1 MTVNAPIVL
10 GSKPKQKKATIF
22 TGLANIALKP
32 IVGLGNLATAGLEKV
47 TKKKFG
53 RTTSEEL
60 SRTTAGEALGL
71 AAGGAAA
78 ALGIAVAPAAA
89 ITVLAPPAAVSAFAP
104 DVVSAVINTP
114 AGAKVATAAAINPTA
129 GIVVAIQE
137 GTSYI
142 EEAAKDFGSALAN
155 KAPQIGEVI
164 QENAGIIAGG
174 AGIAAAAAAVSLG
187 EPDLIDKAK
196 SFLAPPELPIPASNF
211 QTLPAPA
218 QEVIGGNYPPMPE
231 PSTGPTKKHRKRAKK
246 QNLEAIR
253 QTVNVYTDCK
263 KSIKRRRC

>member
-1 MTVNAPIVL
+1 MTNAPIVL
-10 GSKPKQKKATIF
+10 GSKPKSQKKATIF

-32 IVGLGNLATAGLEKV
+32 VVGLGNLATAGLERV
-47 TKKKFG
+47 THRRFG

-60 SRTTAGEALGL
+60 SRTPAGEALGL
-71 AAGGAAA
+71 ATGGAAVGL
-78 ALGIAVAPAAA
+78 ALAVAPAAA
-89 ITVLAPPAAVSAFAP
+89 LTVLTPPAAVTAFAP

-129 GIVVAIQE
+129 GLVVAIQE

-142 EEAAKDFGSALAN
+142 EEAAKDFGSALATR
-155 KAPQIGEVI
+155 APQVGEAI

-174 AGIAAAAAAVSLG
+174 AGVAAAAAAVSLG

-196 SFLAPPELPIPASNF
+196 SFVSPPDLPSPASNF

-218 QEVIGGNYPPMPE
+218 QEVMGGVYPPMPE
-231 PSTGPTKKHRKRAKK
+231 PTTGERKKRRKKTSKR
-246 QNLEAIR
+246 EIEPIR
-253 QTVNVYTDCK
+253 QTVNIYECNPK
-263 KSIKRRRC
+263 RIKRRVC